1 MPIVPKNTIS
11 EPVRVRRPGINMAEP
26 RTAQAMGA
34 VTSALGRR
42 ASSIGRLGDLAGVSA
57 RQTAEMGNQ
66 QMKIL
71 QANAS
76 AEQAKWNTLEKLGGQ
91 MIDFGFR
98 LDAIQERRAREDAR
112 NAITEFTLAADPVV
126 FGRVDP
132 ESGERIPG
140 TLETPYAPGDKE
152 NQPNSPS
159 IATAKA
165 FKELLDSDDTP
176 WGKLDTRSRK
186 AFDQEFGRLQQQY
199 MRQAIKADGDQIMTL
214 RQINEKRAVDA
225 FLEHVGSIGEGID
238 PTSKANWL
246 QSVSDGITH
255 IVMGQVGQYYDEAKG
270 EWVNPQ
276 AKQYAEDTRKDL
288 LEAALA
294 TRVGNWLKLADE
306 TTDPQA
312 REELLA
318 NAEAYAEMQ
327 DGNSPI
333 LTELARAKAM
343 KDASEVRF
351 RAVQRDNRLTQQA
364 GEAVKTT
371 LDNFM
376 EAPTPEN
383 QQALQESLAN
393 PRLSRTDAE
402 AAQVA
407 MLDHRV
413 NTQIGMLKHLM
424 ATDPAQAQ
432 QYMGTMD
439 AAAIAKWNEMTD
451 SGTGTGKDR
460 LASWAL
466 DRLDTAI
473 ATGGTVSRGPNG
485 EPTVTLNLHH
495 TQLRGMAE
503 ELWAQGVIDKKQY
516 EARIEQIN
524 ARKKEPDFIAFER
537 QEAIRAMEEILG
549 TDIVD
554 NAIEVQNGM
563 VALAIDENTGNP
575 LRMFPDSRFGFSR
588 NRVPYKKQSYV
599 RSDGSIVS
607 QKDSKG
613 IELDAKAVVAVLQY
627 VTDYYRTNPGPDP
640 KTGMAKTTRDIVR
653 DLLMPGPNQPVE
665 VHNSLRFKT
674 QANAERWSRQLY
686 DLQSRYVLQQTENV
700 DRQYGISQ

>member
-1 MPIVPKNTIS
+1 MPVVPKNTIS
-11 EPVRVRRPGINMAEP
+11 EPKRVRLPQINMAEP
-26 RTAQAMGA
+26 HTAQAMGA
-34 VTSALGRR
+34 VTSALGSR
-42 ASSIGRLGDLAGVSA
+42 AASIGRLGDLAGASA

-66 QMKIL
+66 QMRIL
-71 QANAS
+71 QAGAA
-76 AEQAKWNTLEKLGGQ
+76 AEQAKWSALGKIGSQ
-91 MIDFGFR
+91 MMDFGFK
-98 LDAIQERRAREDAR
+98 LEAIQERKAYQNARDAQT
-112 NAITEFTLAADPVV
+112 AFTSALDGIV
-126 FGRVDP
+126 FGRVD
-132 ESGERIPG
+132 EASGERIPG
-140 TLETPYAPGDKE
+140 TIETPYTPGGKDRD
-152 NQPNSPS
+152 PDGPS
-159 IATAKA
+159 LATTKA
-165 FKELLDSDDTP
+165 IRELLEQQDTP
-176 WGKLDTRSRK
+176 WANLDARARREFDNYIPRIQQEVMRK
-186 AFDQEFGRLQQQY
+186 VYVAE
-199 MRQAIKADGDQIMTL
+199 GDQIMQY
-214 RQINEKRAVDA
+214 RQAQEKRAVDTFFSHLGQLGA
-225 FLEHVGSIGEGID
+225 GM
-238 PTSKANWL
+238 TSADTANWT
-246 QSVSDGITH
+246 QAFNDGFNDFI
-255 IVMGQVGQYYDEAKG
+255 MGQVGQYWDADKK
-270 EWVNPQ
+270 EWINPDVERYV
-276 AKQYAEDTRKDL
+276 KDTRRDM
-288 LEAALA
+288 LETAVAQ
-294 TRVGNWLKLADE
+294 RVDNWLKMADAE
-306 TTDPQA
+306 PDQDRREALLTMAEGYA
-312 REELLA
+312 REYKGMDGSPVLSDLA
-318 NAEAYAEMQ
+318 IAGTNKKAE
-327 DGNSPI
+327 
-333 LTELARAKAM
+333 
-343 KDASEVRF
+343 EVRF
-351 RAVQRDNRLTQQA
+351 RAVQRDNRLIQQA
-364 GEAVKTT
+364 AEAVKTA
-371 LDNFM
+371 LDDFM

-503 ELWAQGVIDKKQY
+503 ELWAQGIIDKKQY
-516 EARIEQIN
+516 DARIEKIN

-537 QEAIRAMEEILG
+537 EEAIRVMEEILG

-554 NAIEVQNGM
+554 NAITVQNGM
-563 VALAIDENTGNP
+563 VALADDDGKPLDIFATGRE
-575 LRMFPDSRFGFSR
+575 RM
-588 NRVPYKKQSYV
+588 PYKGQSYV
-599 RSDGSIVS
+599 RSDGTIVS
-607 QKDSKG
+607 QQDSKG

-674 QANAERWSRQLY
+674 QQNAARWTRDLH
-686 DLQSRYVLQQTENV
+686 DLQSRYVLQQMENV
-700 DRQYGISQ
+700 DRQYGFAQ

>member
-1 MPIVPKNTIS
+1 MPIVPRNTIS
-11 EPVRVRRPGINMAEP
+11 EPVRTRLPQIRMAQP
-26 RTAQAMGA
+26 RTAEAMGA

-42 ASSIGRLGDLAGVSA
+42 AAAIGRNSSIIGEQIDATR
-57 RQTAEMGNQ
+57 RMGNE
-66 QMKIL
+66 QMRIL
-71 QANAS
+71 RAKAAS
-76 AEQAKWNTLEKLGGQ
+76 EQAMWQGLGNIGNI
-91 MIDFGFR
+91 MMNAGFKMDR
-98 LDAIQERRAREDAR
+98 IQERRDIESAR
-112 NAITEFTLAADPVV
+112 NAATEFTLALDPLV
-126 FGRVDP
+126 FGHVDP
-132 ESGERIPG
+132 DTGERVAG
-140 TLETPYAPGDKE
+140 ALETPYSPGDAE
-152 NQPNSPS
+152 SDPNSPS
-159 IATAKA
+159 IAVSKTM
-165 FKELLDSDDTP
+165 KELLDNPDAP
-176 WGKLDTRSRK
+176 WANLSPGARR
-186 AFDQEFGRLQQQY
+186 EFENEVARLRQGY
-199 MRQAIKADGDQIMTL
+199 MRQAIKADGDQIQIF
-214 RQINEKRAVDA
+214 RQVSQKRDYEAMMGHLTNLGA
-225 FLEHVGSIGEGID
+225 GTTPAE
-238 PTSKANWL
+238 TQNWL
-246 QSVSDGITH
+246 NEFNTSVTAYQRTY
-255 IVMGQVGQYYDEAKG
+255 MGQYWNEDKQ
-270 EWVNPQ
+270 EWASPQ
-276 AKQYAEDTRKDL
+276 IEKIVAQE
-288 LEAALA
+288 
-294 TRVGNWLKLADE
+294 
-306 TTDPQA
+306 
-312 REELLA
+312 REELLEVA
-318 NAEAYAEMQ
+318 LSKRLETWLQLADVENDPERRENLLSYVETWAEMKNGE
-327 DGNSPI
+327 DAVLP
-333 LTELARAKAM
+333 ELARAKVL
-343 KDASEVRF
+343 KEISEVRF

-364 GEAVKTT
+364 AEAVKTA

-503 ELWAQGVIDKKQY
+503 ELWAQGIIDKKQY
-516 EARIEQIN
+516 DARIEKIN

-537 QEAIRAMEEILG
+537 EEAIRAMEEILG

-554 NAIEVQNGM
+554 NAITVQNGI
-563 VALAIDENTGNP
+563 VALAYDDGKPLDIFATGRE
-575 LRMFPDSRFGFSR
+575 RM
-588 NRVPYKKQSYV
+588 PYKGQSYV
-599 RSDGSIVS
+599 RSDGTIVS

>member
-1 MPIVPKNTIS
+1 MPIVPRNTIS

-91 MIDFGFR
+91 MINFGFR
-98 LDAIQERRAREDAR
+98 LDDIQERRAREDAR
-112 NAITEFTLAADPVV
+112 NAITEFTLAADPIV

-176 WGKLDTRSRK
+176 WGKLDPQSRK
-186 AFDQEFGRLQQQY
+186 VFDQEFVRLQQQY

-214 RQINEKRAVDA
+214 RQVNEKRAVTA
-225 FLEHVGSIGEGID
+225 FLNHVGSIGEGID

-306 TTDPQA
+306 TTDQQA

-333 LTELARAKAM
+333 LTELARAKVL
-343 KDASEVRF
+343 KEISEVRF

-364 GEAVKTT
+364 AEAVKTT

-376 EAPTPEN
+376 EAPTQEN
-383 QQALQESLAN
+383 QQALQESLAS
-393 PRLSRTDAE
+393 PYLTRTDAE
-402 AAQVA
+402 AAQLA
-407 MLDHRV
+407 LLDHRV
-413 NTQIGMLKHLM
+413 NTQIGMLRHLM

-432 QYMGTMD
+432 RYMATMD
-439 AAAIAKWNEMTD
+439 AAAIAKWNEMV
-451 SGTGTGKDR
+451 SGETGSAQNRMASWEVDR
-460 LASWAL
+460 LKVS
-466 DRLDTAI
+466 I
-473 ATGGTVSRGPNG
+473 ATGGTVKRGPNG
-485 EPTVTLNLHH
+485 EPVVELNLHH

-503 ELWAQGVIDKKQY
+503 DLWARGIIDKKGY
-516 EARIEQIN
+516 DALIEKIN

-537 QEAIRAMEEILG
+537 EEAIRALEEILG
-549 TDIVD
+549 IDIID
-554 NAIEVQNGM
+554 NAITVQNGI
-563 VALAIDENTGNP
+563 VTLTYNNGKPLDIFATGRE
-575 LRMFPDSRFGFSR
+575 RM
-588 NRVPYKKQSYV
+588 PYKGQSYV
-599 RSDGSIVS
+599 RSDGTIVS

-627 VTDYYRTNPGPDP
+627 VTDYYRLNPSTDGVP
-640 KTGMAKTTRDIVR
+640 KTTRDIVR

-674 QANAERWSRQLY
+674 QANAARWTRDLH
-686 DLQSRYVLQQTENV
+686 DLQSRYVLQQMENV
-700 DRQYGISQ
+700 DRQYGFAQ